1 MAKENLYMLMEMS
14 MKENGWTTWQTE
26 KVFICILEEQN
37 TRENGKMI
45 YKTDRVLKLGLI
57 MLAMKEAISTARKMD
72 KELFCLLIKV
82 DTLESF

>member
-1 MAKENLYMLMEMS
+1 
-14 MKENGWTTWQTE
+14 
-26 KVFICILEEQN
+26 
-37 TRENGKMI
+37 MI